1 MRILQLTPELPY
13 APGGSGGSTRQFQLL
28 RRLRALGHEVTV
40 VAPVHPSQR
49 EGADLL
55 RGAGVTLHAAPRPAS
70 RAREVLAA
78 VRERPGLVPA
88 LAREPL
94 LAWQVDVFWTALRP
108 LALRAVR
115 ERPDVVLVEHDW
127 AAAWV
132 EALPAGLPRVLTLE
146 NLSWRYYEARARAAG
161 RGPEATGLRLEGRR
175 FERFDRR
182 RLGAYD
188 LLVTMSEDD
197 AAAVRS
203 VSDTPS
209 VVVPNGVDT
218 SALRGGPPV
227 AQPVAI
233 FTGTL
238 AYPPNAEAL
247 LWLLRDLW
255 PRIRAE
261 LPEARLLVVGRD
273 APEEARRLA
282 GVDDSVTLAGWV
294 PEMQPWFDRASVVLV
309 PIRSGGGTRLKILD
323 GLASGRGMV
332 TTSAGAE
339 GVDLRD
345 GEHALVADGA
355 DAFTAATVGLLRDT
369 DLRARL
375 GAAARRLA
383 EERYDWAALGDRLE
397 RALVELVR
405 GGSASARS

>member
-218 SALRGGPPV
+218 SALRAGPPV
-227 AQPVAI
+227 ARA
-233 FTGTL
+233 GG
-238 AYPPNAEAL
+238 
-247 LWLLRDLW
+247 DLHGH
-255 PRIRAE
+255 AG
-261 LPEARLLVVGRD
+261 LPAQ
-273 APEEARRLA
+273 RR
-282 GVDDSVTLAGWV
+282 
-294 PEMQPWFDRASVVLV
+294 
-309 PIRSGGGTRLKILD
+309 
-323 GLASGRGMV
+323 
-332 TTSAGAE
+332 
-339 GVDLRD
+339 
-345 GEHALVADGA
+345 
-355 DAFTAATVGLLRDT
+355 
-369 DLRARL
+369 
-375 GAAARRLA
+375 GAAV
-383 EERYDWAALGDRLE
+383 AA
-397 RALVELVR
+397 A
-405 GGSASARS
+405 

>member
-1 MRILQLTPELPY
+1 MRVLHLTPELPF

-28 RRLRALGHEVTV
+28 RRLRALGHEVSV

-49 EGADLL
+49 EGAERL
-55 RGAGVTLHAAPRPAS
+55 RAAGVALHAASRPAS

-88 LAREPL
+88 LALEPL

-108 LALRAVR
+108 LALRAVQ

-127 AAAWV
+127 AAAWAQ
-132 EALPAGLPRVLTLE
+132 ALPAGLPRVLTLE

-161 RGPEATGLRLEGRR
+161 GAAAARLRLEGRR

-182 RLGAYD
+182 RLAAYD
-188 LLVTMSEDD
+188 LLVTMSDD
-197 AAAVRS
+197 DDGAVRE

-209 VVVPNGVDT
+209 VLVPNGVDT
-218 SALRGGPPV
+218 SALRAGPPV
-227 AQPVAI
+227 GEPVAI

-255 PRIRAE
+255 PRVRAAV
-261 LPEARLLVVGRD
+261 PGARLLVVGRD

-282 GVDDSVTLAGWV
+282 GADDSVTLAGWV
-294 PEMQPWFDRASVVLV
+294 PEMQTWFDRASVVLV
-309 PIRSGGGTRLKILD
+309 PIRSGGGTRLKVLD
-323 GLASGRGMV
+323 GLASGRAMV

-345 GEHALVADGA
+345 GEHALIVDGA
-355 DAFTAATVGLLRDT
+355 DAFVAATVAVLRDAG
-369 DLRARL
+369 LRARL

-397 RALVELVR
+397 RALVELVARRR
-405 GGSASARS
+405 G

>member
-1 MRILQLTPELPY
+1 
-13 APGGSGGSTRQFQLL
+13 
-28 RRLRALGHEVTV
+28 
-40 VAPVHPSQR
+40 
-49 EGADLL
+49 
-55 RGAGVTLHAAPRPAS
+55 
-70 RAREVLAA
+70 
-78 VRERPGLVPA
+78 
-88 LAREPL
+88 
-94 LAWQVDVFWTALRP
+94 VFWTALRP
-108 LALRAVR
+108 LALRTLQ

-127 AAAWV
+127 AAAWA

-161 RGPEATGLRLEGRR
+161 GGPEAAGLRLEGRR

-218 SALRGGPPV
+218 SALRAGPPV
-227 AQPVAI
+227 SEPLAI

-255 PRIRAE
+255 PRIRADV
-261 LPEARLLVVGRD
+261 PAARLLVVGRD

-282 GVDDSVTLAGWV
+282 GADDSVTLAGWV
-294 PEMQPWFDRASVVLV
+294 PDMQPWFDRASVVLV

-323 GLASGRGMV
+323 GLASGRAMV
-332 TTSAGAE
+332 TTSAGVQ
-339 GVDLRD
+339 GVDVRD

-355 DAFTAATVGLLRDT
+355 DAFTTATVRLLRDG

-375 GAAARRLA
+375 GASARRLA

-397 RALVELVR
+397 RALVGLAGR
-405 GGSASARS
+405 